1 MTALDKDLL
10 GIYLNDHLA
19 GASAGLELAR
29 RAARSQG
36 RDRAALRE
44 IADEIAEDREEL
56 RTIMTTLGVPVRRY
70 KEVAGWA
77 MEKVGRLKPNG
88 RILSRS
94 PLSDVL
100 EVEALRL
107 AVEGKAAGWLLL
119 RKFAEQDGRL
129 DPAQLDRLINRA
141 ARQAEVLED
150 LRVNAAQQAFAARPS
165 G

>member
-1 MTALDKDLL
+1 MTTLDRDLL

-29 RAARSQG
+29 RAARGHG
-36 RDRAALRE
+36 RERAALRE
-44 IADEIAEDREEL
+44 IAHEIAEDRDEL
-56 RTIMTTLGVPVRRY
+56 RTIMATLGVPVRRY
-70 KEVAGWA
+70 KEIAGWA

-107 AVEGKAAGWLLL
+107 AVEGKSAGWLLL
-119 RKFAEQDGRL
+119 RRFAEQDDRL
-129 DPAQLDRLINRA
+129 DPGQLDRLISRA
-141 ARQAEVLED
+141 ARQAEVLEN
-150 LRVNAAQQAFAARPS
+150 LRVDAAQQAFAPRPP

>member
-1 MTALDKDLL
+1 
-10 GIYLNDHLA
+10 
-19 GASAGLELAR
+19 
-29 RAARSQG
+29 
-36 RDRAALRE
+36 
-44 IADEIAEDREEL
+44 
-56 RTIMTTLGVPVRRY
+56 
-70 KEVAGWA
+70 

-119 RKFAEQDGRL
+119 RRFAEQDGRL

-150 LRVNAAQQAFAARPS
+150 LRVKSAQQTFAARPS

>member
-44 IADEIAEDREEL
+44 IADEIAEDRDEL

-119 RKFAEQDGRL
+119 RRFAEQDGRL

-150 LRVNAAQQAFAARPS
+150 LRVKSAQQTFAARPS

>member
-119 RKFAEQDGRL
+119 RRFAEQDGRL

-150 LRVNAAQQAFAARPS
+150 LRVKSAQQTFAARPS

>member
-1 MTALDKDLL
+1 MTALDKGLL

-29 RAARSQG
+29 RAARSHG
-36 RDRAALRE
+36 RDRATLRE

-56 RTIMTTLGVPVRRY
+56 RTIMTTLGVPIRRY

-119 RKFAEQDGRL
+119 RGFAEQDGLL

-141 ARQAEVLED
+141 ARQADVLED
-150 LRVNAAQQAFAARPS
+150 LRVNAAQQAFAAPPS
-165 G
+165 A